1 MQNTHRLVWTFDHL
15 KAVLMPSRNSHA
27 TVMSKPVSHIT
38 SNTSHIHNDVVS
50 QRNDAERLT
59 THCKVWSCDKKPL
72 CNNEK
77 YTLAIPN
84 LFPYNP
90 SGFLTISGV
99 LKSWSPYCFHLVN
112 KHRRAYAR
120 KRTIKQASKH
130 KKEGFVNVHAINKFL
145 WETPNVNT
153 SLFSNWKSNRTLLS

>member
-1 MQNTHRLVWTFDHL
+1 MAPRKSKKMIQKLQNTHRLVWTFDHL
-15 KAVLMPSRNSHA
+15 KAVLVPSRTNHA

-59 THCKVWSCDKKPL
+59 TNYKVWSWDKEPR

-77 YTLAIPN
+77 YTSAIPN
-84 LFPYNP
+84 LFPYTP

-99 LKSWSPYCFHLVN
+99 LTSGSPYCFHLVN
-112 KHRRAYAR
+112 KHGRAYAR

-130 KKEGFVNVHAINKFL
+130 KKRRLCECTCKQVFVRHQM
-145 WETPNVNT
+145 
-153 SLFSNWKSNRTLLS
+153 